1 VQASESIAPERAILV
16 GVVLPHMR
24 REEGDDHLEE
34 LARLTET
41 AGGLVVDR
49 LLQDRDQLDAAYFVG
64 RGKAHEIATHAR
76 GHHADLVIFDDDLSP
91 AQIRNL
97 EKLIGA
103 RVIDRS
109 GLILDIFARRA
120 RSREARTQVE
130 LAQLNYLLPRLARR
144 WTHLSRQVGGIGVRG
159 IGETQIEIDRRIIRK
174 RIARLQGELGRIEK
188 ERFLR
193 RTGRRGVVKA
203 ALIGYTNSGK
213 STLLNSLTRATAFV
227 EDRLFATLDP
237 LVRRLDLG
245 FGRHVLLIDT
255 VGFIRKL
262 PHHLVAS
269 FRSTLEEAADAEL
282 LLQVVDISHPKYE
295 EQMEVTAQVLAGMDL
310 AGKPMLLIFNKID
323 KVREPGVLERARRLH
338 PAALFVSA
346 ARGEGLDEVRGR
358 LSAMLEEDQVL
369 RQIRLETA
377 DSEGISRVYAQ
388 AEVLDARYSNGY
400 VDLTFRTT
408 RSRAMALAR
417 MARHEPPDSGGQAG
431 EVS

>member
-1 VQASESIAPERAILV
+1 VQASDAVARERAILV

-24 REEGDDHLEE
+24 REEGDDHLDE

-41 AGGLVVDR
+41 AGGTVVER
-49 LLQDRDQLDAAYFVG
+49 LLQDRDTVDAAYFVG
-64 RGKAHEIATHAR
+64 RGKAHEIGTHAR
-76 GHHADLVIFDDDLSP
+76 GSHADLIIFDDDLSP

-130 LAQLNYLLPRLARR
+130 LAQLNYLLPRLTRR
-144 WTHLSRQVGGIGVRG
+144 WTHLSRQIGGIGVRG
-159 IGETQIEIDRRIIRK
+159 IGETQIEIDRRLIRK
-174 RIARLQGELGRIEK
+174 RIARLEGELGRIEK

-213 STLLNSLTRATAFV
+213 STLLNAMTRAEAFV

-245 FGRHVLLIDT
+245 SGRSVLLIDT

-282 LLQVVDISHPKYE
+282 LLHVVDISHPKYE
-295 EQMEVTAQVLAGMDL
+295 EQMAVTTQVLADLDL
-310 AGKPMLLIFNKID
+310 AGKPSLLIFNKID
-323 KVREPGVLERARRLH
+323 RVQEPGVLERAQRLH
-338 PAALFVSA
+338 PDALFVSA
-346 ARGEGLDEVRGR
+346 ARSERLDDVRARLQTMAEEDEVQR
-358 LSAMLEEDQVL
+358 S
-369 RQIRLETA
+369 IRLESA
-377 DSEGISRVYAQ
+377 DSQAISRVYAQ

-408 RSRAMALAR
+408 RSRANALAR
-417 MARHEPPDSGGQAG
+417 LARPEPHNGGGAK
-431 EVS
+431 EAT